1 MGTLNARR
9 LEKSDKS
16 SNNVRVGRYLNEE
29 KVQALYTINTMGYD
43 STWSNNISETKVGYM
58 VPENLKS
65 LEDFLKIPENEDKL
79 TEKEK
84 DKLKAYIDLNKN
96 LSDEEKNTL
105 MKCLNFTFQIDMCMI
120 SWKIQ

>member
-1 MGTLNARR
+1 
-9 LEKSDKS
+9 
-16 SNNVRVGRYLNEE
+16 
-29 KVQALYTINTMGYD
+29 MGYD